1 MLAGMQL
8 DVFAP
13 LRDGPITPQ
22 QIANA
27 LETLGFNLT
36 VIRTGGG

>member
-8 DVFAP
+8 DVVTP
-13 LRDGPITPQ
+13 LRDSPMTPQ
-22 QIANA
+22 QVAKA

-36 VIRTGGG
+36 VIPTGGG